1 MLDRNEASGDG
12 GIKAGTRRCFLTAT
26 AATAGAAV
34 IGTGLLDAA
43 PAVSAPRRSRA
54 LDRRILDFAL
64 LLEYVQ
70 AAFYR
75 DGLKRAGLRG
85 EFREFAQVAGE
96 QDRDHA
102 VLLRRALGARARPE
116 PKFAFG
122 EATRTARR
130 FIQTALLLEDTA
142 VAAYNGQA
150 ANLTRASLP
159 AALSIVSVEGRHA
172 AWIRDLAGQDP
183 APLAADLG
191 KSATEVTAILR
202 KAGLL
207 RRRS

>member
-1 MLDRNEASGDG
+1 MLDRDEISGRG
-12 GIKAGTRRCFLTAT
+12 AFQGGTRGGFLTAT
-26 AATAGAAV
+26 AAAAGAAV
-34 IGTGLLDAA
+34 VGTRLLDAA
-43 PAVSAPRRSRA
+43 PAVAAPRRSPA
-54 LDRRILDFAL
+54 LDRRILNFAL

-85 EFREFAQVAGE
+85 EFREFAEVAGE
-96 QDRDHA
+96 QDQDHA
-102 VLLRRALGARARPE
+102 ALLSRALGARAQPE
-116 PKFAFG
+116 PRFAFG
-122 EATRTARR
+122 EVTRTARR
-130 FIQTALLLEDTA
+130 FIQTSLLLEDTA

-191 KSATEVTAILR
+191 KSADEVTAILR

-207 RRRS
+207 RRRP

>member
-1 MLDRNEASGDG
+1 MLDRDEMSGG
-12 GIKAGTRRCFLTAT
+12 RGIQAGTRRRFLTAT
-26 AATAGAAV
+26 VAATGVAV
-34 IGTGLLDAA
+34 VGTNLLDAA
-43 PAVSAPRRSRA
+43 PAATAPRRSRA

-85 EFREFAQVAGE
+85 EFREFAQVAGG
-96 QDRDHA
+96 QDQDHA
-102 VLLRRALGARARPE
+102 VLLRRALGDRARPE

-172 AWIRDLAGQDP
+172 AWIRDLAGEEP

-191 KSATEVTAILR
+191 KSAGEVRAILR

-207 RRRS
+207 RTQP